1 MSELHK
7 LAVDLWIN
15 HWMFVLGNFLF
26 LSSVCMFSELLCQL
40 KLRTVSF
47 LRCNYMTTCLWV
59 DHSCRLSA
67 MWLYLS
73 VFLPATETNT
83 AFIICNSNLWQQQI
97 VILMMMKIGK
107 FKLCLGSFLL
117 FFWFGTFL
125 SFFVVATAPMIYTH
139 SLVGDN
145 TFWFLIMNEKLLRIK
160 SDCFLSL
167 MLWKVFNVFI
177 DSLFLCIKT

>member
-117 FFWFGTFL
+117 FLVWHI
-125 SFFVVATAPMIYTH
+125 FVVFCRSYCTNDIYTLF
-139 SLVGDN
+139 S
-145 TFWFLIMNEKLLRIK
+145 WRQYFLIFNHEWKTIK
-160 SDCFLSL
+160 NQI
-167 MLWKVFNVFI
+167 W
-177 DSLFLCIKT
+177 LFSVTDAMESVQCIYW